1 VVSAEDQRLR
11 EAGLAMT
18 YIALDQ
24 GGVLLAEEL
33 SGTWQDYVYLNGRL
47 VSVVKAGQV
56 YAAHG
61 DQTGRTLTLTNASQ
75 AVVWQ
80 AEGLPFTTPI
90 TTNSFGAFNFEFP
103 GQYEAHGH
111 THNGYREYNG
121 YLGRYAQSD
130 PIGLAGGI
138 NTYAYVGDNPISRID
153 PLGLAWQLVVG
164 GGGTVIVPFL
174 GGGAYFN
181 VGINIDGLNS
191 SIYIQ
196 DQGNL
201 AAPTAGGAY
210 AGLGLNASLS
220 HADAPTT
227 GTDSEPYLEADA
239 GNGPYSGGV
248 TFTKNGCGKVN
259 STGVVGVKP
268 GVGIGLGAFS
278 GTTYTSTAV
287 SPTLQSVLP
296 YLYVY

>member
-138 NTYAYVGDNPISRID
+138 NTYTYVGNNPISNID
-153 PLGLAWQLVVG
+153 PYGLWSFSFGAYLG
-164 GGGTVIVPFL
+164 F
-174 GGGAYFN
+174 GGAITF
-181 VGINIDGLNS
+181 G
-191 SIYIQ
+191 Q
-196 DQGNL
+196 D
-201 AAPTAGGAY
+201 
-210 AGLGLNASLS
+210 
-220 HADAPTT
+220 PTT
-227 GTDSEPYLEADA
+227 GQFFY
-239 GNGPYSGGV
+239 GGR
-248 TFTKNGCGKVN
+248 
-259 STGVVGVKP
+259 VGV
-268 GVGIGLGAFS
+268 GVGIGGSVDPNGERPGAGKDGDNCGH
-278 GTTYTSTAV
+278 GTTLGVFNQADFTAGVIGGDITHADVGLDLDDPGHGYVDPPAPSQYVSFNRYGFSLGFSTGIEV
-287 SPTLQSVLP
+287 IGH
-296 YLYVY
+296 